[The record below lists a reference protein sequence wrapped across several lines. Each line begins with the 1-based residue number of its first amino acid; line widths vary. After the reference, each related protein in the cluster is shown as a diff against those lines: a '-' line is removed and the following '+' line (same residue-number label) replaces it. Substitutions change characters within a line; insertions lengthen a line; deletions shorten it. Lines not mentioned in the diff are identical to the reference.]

1 MTLTDK
7 RRENTFSGPD
17 GRGRHL
23 LALISDDFLQPGVV
37 VCLIIVTTAQLI
49 EQKPHTLVV
58 VVFFTTAVLA
68 LVTWIPGRT
77 IRPAGK
83 IAIAGVSAVAAGV
96 LVPLAPMT
104 AAAAFVFIASSAA
117 GEKLPSRVSA
127 YLVALAGSVSAIVS
141 TVLTRGVIATPT
153 WPWWLNFA
161 IVLPVFIGL
170 ARVAR
175 RDALRSAHAAAAL
188 SDQAREAN
196 ALAASYAERNRVS
209 REIHDILGHS
219 LSGITLQLELADVL
233 HQRGDDTAANRAVTT
248 AHTLAL
254 EGTEET
260 RRAITALRAE
270 TRPLEEVLRGLAHTD
285 ETAFNLVG
293 IPDSWGAET
302 EHAAFRIAQEAL
314 TNARRH
320 APGSTKTMTLI
331 YESCALTLEVE
342 NSPALPWGVG
352 TTPGSGSGLVGMNE
366 RAQSIGANLVAEPT
380 PNGGWHVTLELQR

>member
-1 MTLTDK
+1 MTPTDK
-7 RRENTFSGPD
+7 RRQNTLSRPASH
-17 GRGRHL
+17 GRHL
-23 LALISDDFLQPGVV
+23 LTLITDDFLQPGVV
-37 VCLIIVTTAQLI
+37 VCLIFITTAQLI
-49 EQKPHTLVV
+49 EHQPHMIVV
-58 VVFFTTAVLA
+58 IVFVITAVLA
-68 LVTWIPGRT
+68 LVTWIPRRN
-77 IRPAGK
+77 IPPAGM
-83 IAIAGVSAVAAGV
+83 IGIAGVSAVAAGV
-96 LVPLAPMT
+96 LAPLAPTT

-117 GEKLPSRVSA
+117 GEKLLSRVSA
-127 YLVALAGSVSAIVS
+127 YLVALAGAVSAIVA
-141 TVLTRGVIATPT
+141 TVLTRGAIATPT

-170 ARVAR
+170 TRRAR
-175 RDALRSAHAAAAL
+175 RDALHSAQTAAAL

-196 ALAASYAERNRVS
+196 ALAARYAERNRVS

-233 HQRGDDTAANRAVTT
+233 HQRGDNTGANRAVTT

-270 TRPLEEVLRGLAHTD
+270 TRPLEEILRGLAHTD

-293 IPDSWGAET
+293 IPDNWGAET

-320 APGSTKTMTLI
+320 APGSTKTMTLT
-331 YESCALTLEVE
+331 YEPCALTLKVE
-342 NSPALPWGVG
+342 NSPALPREVG
-352 TTPGSGSGLVGMNE
+352 TTSGSGSGLVGMNE